1 LLRSLSSLTRNAAF
15 GNQDYQNLKRSTVTF
30 SKMSNRTMGSQCK
43 TKGESGSEPL
53 MEAKDDILSSFE
65 TVEKFSGAAAS
76 LLFSLK

>member
-1 LLRSLSSLTRNAAF
+1 
-15 GNQDYQNLKRSTVTF
+15 
-30 SKMSNRTMGSQCK
+30 
-43 TKGESGSEPL
+43 